1 MVVNMRGQS
10 LLLVA
15 LLCFVLFFGNV
26 MLGAAR
32 IGAPL
37 GDVGEMVLLLVST
50 IFFVVGVLLRETAVR
65 RREQGK

>member
-1 MVVNMRGQS
+1 MVVNMRGQY

-37 GDVGEMVLLLVST
+37 GDVAEMVLLLVST
-50 IFFVVGVLLRETAVR
+50 LFFVVGVLMREAAASR
-65 RREQGK
+65 HEQEQ